1 MKNVKNVIFILYKI
15 FKLNRTKTSVLPI
28 IYLSQLECVFTH
40 GERKNEDIFTYLCSQ
55 ITGLVN
61 PPKSKKGN
69 VSQQGPL
76 LVEDSA
82 KLGALCKHSLV
93 GIYLLPD
100 QTPQLLSWDPDSASQ
115 GDLKIVTGNPLKNQN
130 TLQIKKKKP
139 LQLGE

>member
-1 MKNVKNVIFILYKI
+1 MKNVKNVMFILYKI
-15 FKLNRTKTSVLPI
+15 FKLNRTKTYVLPI
-28 IYLSQLECVFTH
+28 IYFSQLECVFTH
-40 GERKNEDIFTYLCSQ
+40 GERKKEAISTYLCSQ
-55 ITGLVN
+55 ITGVIN

-76 LVEDSA
+76 LVEDLA

-115 GDLKIVTGNPLKNQN
+115 GALNCHREPIEK
-130 TLQIKKKKP
+130 LQYFTN
-139 LQLGE
+139 